1 MSSLDFRP
9 TYERTSFV
17 PASAISLPLIDMELT
32 GAVTERA
39 KLYPEIEGNAPSSI
53 ASISSATIPALA
65 TDADAW
71 MPRWYVI
78 CTLSRHE
85 RVTCEQLSRRSVEAF
100 LPLCE
105 SLRQWHDRK
114 KRLMLPAFP
123 GYLFARF
130 PFAERLNVLSVPGV
144 TRLVMF
150 GNRPAIL
157 ADDEIDRLRTAIS
170 IRKSEPHPYLASG
183 ARVRIVSGPL
193 RGLCGVVERG
203 QGLRMIISVDC
214 VCRSIAVELQ
224 ESDLQLE

>member
-1 MSSLDFRP
+1 
-9 TYERTSFV
+9 
-17 PASAISLPLIDMELT
+17 MEFT
-32 GAVTERA
+32 EAVTEMA
-39 KLYPEIEGNAPSSI
+39 KLYPEGEGTPPVAG
-53 ASISSATIPALA
+53 APALVP
-65 TDADAW
+65 DANVW
-71 MPRWYVI
+71 IPRWHVV
-78 CTLSRHE
+78 CTRSRHE
-85 RVTCEQLSRRSVEAF
+85 HVTCDQLSGRNVEAY

-130 PFAERLNVLSVPGV
+130 PFADRVRVLSVPGV

-150 GNRPAIL
+150 GTRAASLP
-157 ADDEIDRLRTAIS
+157 DDELQRLRTALS
-170 IRKSEPHPYLASG
+170 IRNSAPHPYLAAG

-193 RGLCGVVERG
+193 SGLCGVVQRG

-214 VCRSIAVELQ
+214 VCRSIAVELH